1 MATNNNAHSLD
12 SAGQTAVDFVWG
24 NLPLQP
30 NDVRTEASASNF
42 GGTNGSDPVTLNAN
56 DEMRSVPGEGADI
69 AWAATT
75 KVAGSRLDF
84 AGTSAYSGSGV
95 LSNVTVKSANHE
107 LDETGYSSYPA
118 YTPAAANYMVTAA
131 SGDGTT
137 VTYTAL
143 NWLKPGDSVNITG
156 LTVSALNLSSA
167 TVATANRLGFTVT
180 NSAAGSV
187 TGAQGKAQL
196 ATALTGSDGSYIA
209 GVAYIDVP
217 SVLGLTTAL
226 AQDALKDAG
235 YATANITTAS
245 GATNT
250 ATQPTR
256 INVTATDTATVY
268 VSGGTSTWP
277 VGTKVT
283 IASGTGIP
291 SAVVGTWTITGGSG
305 STLVISGSGW
315 TVADTGSITPGT
327 ALTGTAGTI
336 KTQSTAAGAG
346 SVALSATITIT
357 PWA

>member
-156 LTVSALNLSSA
+156 LTVSALNLSAA
-167 TVATANRLGFTVT
+167 TVATAKIGRAHV
-180 NSAAGSV
+180 
-187 TGAQGKAQL
+187 
-196 ATALTGSDGSYIA
+196 
-209 GVAYIDVP
+209 
-217 SVLGLTTAL
+217 
-226 AQDALKDAG
+226 
-235 YATANITTAS
+235 
-245 GATNT
+245 
-250 ATQPTR
+250 
-256 INVTATDTATVY
+256 
-268 VSGGTSTWP
+268 
-277 VGTKVT
+277 
-283 IASGTGIP
+283 
-291 SAVVGTWTITGGSG
+291 
-305 STLVISGSGW
+305 
-315 TVADTGSITPGT
+315 
-327 ALTGTAGTI
+327 
-336 KTQSTAAGAG
+336 
-346 SVALSATITIT
+346 
-357 PWA
+357 